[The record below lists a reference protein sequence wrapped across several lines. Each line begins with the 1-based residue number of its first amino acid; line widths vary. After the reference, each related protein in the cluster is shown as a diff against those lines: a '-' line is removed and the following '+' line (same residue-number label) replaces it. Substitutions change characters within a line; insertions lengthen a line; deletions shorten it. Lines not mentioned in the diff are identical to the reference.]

1 MSSLAATQADGY
13 YLPVA
18 YYESGG
24 YNSEET
30 KYTKRWI
37 RKLLVPAWVLIEQ
50 ASPPLV
56 ALAAYE
62 SD

>member
-30 KYTKRWI
+30 KYTKR
-37 RKLLVPAWVLIEQ
+37 
-50 ASPPLV
+50 
-56 ALAAYE
+56 
-62 SD
+62 